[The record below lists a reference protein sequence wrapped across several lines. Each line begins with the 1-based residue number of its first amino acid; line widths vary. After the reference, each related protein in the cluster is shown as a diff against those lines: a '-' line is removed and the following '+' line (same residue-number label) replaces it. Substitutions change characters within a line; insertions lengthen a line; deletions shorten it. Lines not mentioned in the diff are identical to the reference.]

1 MVVGDCYYRVFLYFD
16 DIILI
21 MEDFVKLIIA
31 LGGFEFIK
39 WIITRRSNVRIAKA
53 NAENVELK
61 NDVDEF
67 HFLRERL
74 EYKDEELMKKEQRF
88 VEQTELV
95 RSLNKQLLDQT
106 IENGKLQARISALE
120 AERSMKLCER
130 RGCKE
135 RQPQSGY

>member
-1 MVVGDCYYRVFLYFD
+1 MHPHSFIWMEIST
-16 DIILI
+16 IIASFGGVLTALGIKELI
-21 MEDFVKLIIA
+21 MWFLNRK
-31 LGGFEFIK
+31 
-39 WIITRRSNVRIAKA
+39 SNSRIADA
-53 NAENVELK
+53 NADKAELDNEK
-61 NDVDEF
+61 DEF

-74 EYKDEELMKKEQRF
+74 EFKDKELMEKEQRF
-88 VEQTELV
+88 VEQTEIV